1 MPVPQGIP
9 TGLGQVVKADP
20 YIAAGGAGEVFPPY
34 TPVFLREVGVVAV
47 GVDCIRIGPLN
58 LGGRWVDLEPTAL
71 RKASRYSTVTSTVG
85 TSLAVSGTSFLFV
98 IVVIPSVAK
107 VSAPEGVLH
116 IPARRRHA
124 AFALAAHE

>member
-58 LGGRWVDLEPTAL
+58 LGGRWVELANSDASEYGGSGWGNLGGVEASAEPMHG
-71 RKASRYSTVTSTVG
+71 RPW
-85 TSLAVSGTSFLFV
+85 SLPLVLPPLGLLV
-98 IVVIPSVAK
+98 L
-107 VSAPEGVLH
+107 AP
-116 IPARRRHA
+116 A
-124 AFALAAHE
+124 